1 MVRLRREMEGLTPD
15 PERTPPVYLSDV
27 DLRPLID
34 DPTLDALDAF
44 EWEHGGRVMTLGVEP
59 RVITSLLE
67 RAGHVSVVEPDDQ
80 VRQAIAAELG
90 SKLDPTRL
98 TFHSKPYSE
107 ISFESNSFDLI
118 VVFDE
123 FNRYADASNIARK
136 CGREL
141 RISGKLFSRVTLLP
155 SNGKAGWGDRNNPW
169 ALDLT
174 ALEEGMKGGLAI
186 DEIHRVR
193 IVSPTILDLITR
205 LPPGM
210 RKKVMKMMPTVKRVE
225 ARLDE
230 RARSAHTTVAV
241 LIGSKTLGLGKVF
254 HTPK

>member
-34 DPTLDALDAF
+34 EPTLEALDAF
-44 EWEHGGRVMTLGVEP
+44 EWEHGGRVMTIGAAP
-59 RVITSLLE
+59 RVIASLFDK
-67 RAGHVSVVEPDDQ
+67 AGHISVVEPDDQ
-80 VRQAIAAELG
+80 IRQDIADELG
-90 SKLDPTRL
+90 SAMDPTRL
-98 TFHSKPYSE
+98 TFHPKPYGE

-123 FNRYADASNIARK
+123 FNRYADASNVARK

-141 RISGKLFSRVTLLP
+141 KISGKLFSRVTLLP
-155 SNGKAGWGDRNNPW
+155 SNGKAGWGDRNHPW
-169 ALDLT
+169 ALDLNL
-174 ALEEGMKGGLAI
+174 LEEGVKGGLAI

-193 IVSPTILDLITR
+193 IVSPTLLDLVTR
-205 LPPGM
+205 LPEGL
-210 RKKVMKMMPTVKRVE
+210 RKKVMNMMPTVKRVE

-241 LIGSKTLGLGKVF
+241 MVGSKTLGLGKVF
-254 HTPK
+254 QTPR